1 MITVREFLKT
11 LIGPD
16 RIKIVKDEEIL
27 FIGWRADERQ
37 IPPEYLEAEMK
48 LFRSEPEIRHK
59 EWKKRGLMPP
69 LEPDQTPDFSFSDL
83 EMKLYYKICI

>member
-11 LIGPD
+11 LTGPD
-16 RIKIVKDEEIL
+16 RIKIVKDKEIL
-27 FIGWRADERQ
+27 FVGYRADGKE
-37 IPPEYLEAEMK
+37 IPPERLDAEMK
-48 LFRSEPEIRHK
+48 LFRSEPEIRHR

-69 LEPDQTPDFSFSDL
+69 LEPDQTPDFKFSDL